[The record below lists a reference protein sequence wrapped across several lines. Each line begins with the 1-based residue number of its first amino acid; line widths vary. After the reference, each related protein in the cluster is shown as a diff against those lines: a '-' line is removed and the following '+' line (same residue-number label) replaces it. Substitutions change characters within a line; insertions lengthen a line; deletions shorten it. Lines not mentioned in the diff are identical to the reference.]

1 MLSPSETQRFGR
13 KSESN
18 IRSPRFGKWEMRR
31 GTSFWECE
39 FREPRL
45 LDHASEGLLENGKE
59 QELEWGYGVWVRV
72 TTREVGMWKE
82 SQETHGSKFI
92 FRSDRQFSGAT
103 LRPHPAAV
111 NNAQLW
117 RRSRAAVCCPRWT
130 ERSVAEPTTT
140 EATIYWPR
148 RRKRHFVRATLL
160 FGSQRAMS
168 VGLRY
173 PIPVGHCQ

>member
-59 QELEWGYGVWVRV
+59 QELEWGYGVWERV

-82 SQETHGSKFI
+82 SQETHESKFI
-92 FRSDRQFSGAT
+92 SRSDRQFSGAT

-117 RRSRAAVCCPRWT
+117 RHSRAAVCCPLDRGT
-130 ERSVAEPTTT
+130 KCCGTNHNRSDYLWAPQKETTLHTKVAS
-140 EATIYWPR
+140 
-148 RRKRHFVRATLL
+148 
-160 FGSQRAMS
+160 SQRRS
-168 VGLRY
+168 C
-173 PIPVGHCQ
+173 PW